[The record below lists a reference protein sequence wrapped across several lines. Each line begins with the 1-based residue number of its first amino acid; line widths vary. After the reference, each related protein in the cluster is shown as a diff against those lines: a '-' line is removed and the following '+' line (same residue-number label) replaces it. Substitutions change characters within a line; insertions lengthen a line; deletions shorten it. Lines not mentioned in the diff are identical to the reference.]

1 MKYTSLDLLHNH
13 HLERSSKSFSKETL
27 ASKMHQHCK
36 SKIATKFKVNGD
48 YGRNLLLSIFLPI
61 LILILFCQ
69 NALAINSEIYPELS
83 KANYVFLID
92 QDTKEVLLERN
103 ADEKIAPSSMTKLMT
118 AYVIF
123 SQLKKGKLN
132 LLNKCL
138 IGKEAYKKSGSTMF
152 LNYGDIVTID
162 QLITGLLVVS
172 GNDAAIALAEISS
185 GSIEAFAN
193 LMNQTAIE
201 IGLKNS
207 HFMNPHGLNQI
218 GHFMSIRDLGMLT
231 IKIRQ
236 DFPEYTHYFSTTN
249 FTYGNITQHNRNPLL
264 KKDYE
269 GVTGMKTGHTNEGGY
284 GIVGTVTRGSR
295 RLVGVTNEAKTPR
308 QREKI
313 ITELFDYGFNNY
325 QKITLFNKN
334 YPITK
339 VKVWM
344 GEKNSIDIVSNQ
356 DIAITIPRDKTLN
369 DLEVKINYKGPLY
382 TPIAA
387 GSKVATLTIKVSGK
401 KVREVSLF
409 AKENVDKAG
418 YFKRIIEITKYKLNQ
433 FFNII

>member
-1 MKYTSLDLLHNH
+1 MLG
-13 HLERSSKSFSKETL
+13 SK
-27 ASKMHQHCK
+27 Q
-36 SKIATKFKVNGD
+36 
-48 YGRNLLLSIFLPI
+48 
-61 LILILFCQ
+61 
-69 NALAINSEIYPELS
+69 ALAIDPEIYPELS

-92 QDTKEVLLERN
+92 QDTKEILLERN

-132 LLNKCL
+132 LFNKCM

-152 LNYGDIVTID
+152 LNYRDIVTVD
-162 QLITGLLVVS
+162 QLIAGLLVVS

-185 GSIEAFAN
+185 GSVEGFAN
-193 LMNQTAIE
+193 LMNQTAKE

-207 HFMNPHGLNQI
+207 HFMNPHGLNQP

-236 DFPEYTHYFSTTN
+236 DFPEYVHYFSTPD

-295 RLVGVTNEAKTPR
+295 RLVGVTNSAKTPR

-325 QKITLFNKN
+325 QKITLFNQN
-334 YPITK
+334 YPIAK
-339 VKVWM
+339 VKTWM
-344 GEKNSIDIVSNQ
+344 GQKDLIDVTIKQ
-356 DIAITIPRDKTLN
+356 DIAINIPRDKAMG
-369 DLEVKINYKGPLY
+369 DLKVKVNYKEPVY

-387 GSKVATLTIKVSGK
+387 GATIGTITVELSGK
-401 KVREVSLF
+401 KLREVPLF
-409 AKENVDKAG
+409 SKEKVDKAG
-418 YFKRIIEITKYKLNQ
+418 YFKRITQITKYKFNQ

>member
-1 MKYTSLDLLHNH
+1 MKHTSLH
-13 HLERSSKSFSKETL
+13 E
-27 ASKMHQHCK
+27 HCK
-36 SKIATKFKVNGD
+36 SKIARKFKVSDD
-48 YGRNLLLSIFLPI
+48 YGSNLLLSIFLPI

-231 IKIRQ
+231 IKIRK

-264 KKDYE
+264 KKI
-269 GVTGMKTGHTNEGGY
+269 MK
-284 GIVGTVTRGSR
+284 VL
-295 RLVGVTNEAKTPR
+295 LV
-308 QREKI
+308 
-313 ITELFDYGFNNY
+313 
-325 QKITLFNKN
+325 
-334 YPITK
+334 
-339 VKVWM
+339 
-344 GEKNSIDIVSNQ
+344 
-356 DIAITIPRDKTLN
+356 
-369 DLEVKINYKGPLY
+369 
-382 TPIAA
+382 
-387 GSKVATLTIKVSGK
+387 
-401 KVREVSLF
+401 
-409 AKENVDKAG
+409 
-418 YFKRIIEITKYKLNQ
+418 
-433 FFNII
+433 

>member
-1 MKYTSLDLLHNH
+1 MKYPLLSQR
-13 HLERSSKSFSKETL
+13 LTL
-27 ASKMHQHCK
+27 
-36 SKIATKFKVNGD
+36 IF
-48 YGRNLLLSIFLPI
+48 LSIFI
-61 LILILFCQ
+61 VTFCGQ
-69 NALAINSEIYPELS
+69 NALAINSENYPELS
-83 KANYVFLID
+83 RANYVFLID
-92 QDTKEVLLERN
+92 QDTKEVLFERH

-132 LLNKCL
+132 LFNKCL
-138 IGKEAYKKSGSTMF
+138 IGKDAYKKSGSTMF

-185 GSIEAFAN
+185 GSVESFAN

-218 GHFMSIRDLGMLT
+218 GHFMSIRDLAILA

-236 DFPEYTHYFSTTN
+236 DFPEYAHYFSTPN
-249 FTYGNITQHNRNPLL
+249 FTYGNITQHNRNPLI

-308 QREKI
+308 QREQI
-313 ITELFDYGFNNY
+313 IIELFDYGFTNY

-334 YPITK
+334 YSIAK
-339 VKVWM
+339 LKIWM
-344 GEKNSIDIVSNQ
+344 GDKDLIDVVSNQ
-356 DIAITIPRDKTLN
+356 DIAINIPREKTLD
-369 DLEVKINYKGPLY
+369 DLEVKVSYKGPLY
-382 TPIAA
+382 TPIKA
-387 GSKVATLTIKVSGK
+387 GSKIATLTIKVSGK
-401 KVREVSLF
+401 KIREVPLF